1 MFQQDYL
8 MRMFRQI
15 MEVAM
20 RAMGMRVQ
28 SPGEA
33 LQLIEQA
40 KAQLPLVP
48 GMLDAMSAASVL
60 KLLDNPGAALALA
73 QLYRAE
79 ALARCEQGQLLAAER
94 AARRAQRFFAES
106 QRTAAASDDDVLA
119 FCELEQQLPG

>member
-28 SPGEA
+28 SPEEA

-60 KLLDNPGAALALA
+60 KMLDNPGAALALA
-73 QLYRAE
+73 QLYRAQ
-79 ALARCEQGQLLAAER
+79 ALAHAQQGQLLAAER
-94 AARRAQRFFAES
+94 AAKRALRFFEES
-106 QRTAAASDDDVLA
+106 QRTAAASDEDLEA
-119 FCELEQQLPG
+119 FRELERS